1 MNIFIVW
8 LKQIRANFL
17 ILAVLLVLIGVSLA
31 YRYLEVAHNMHL
43 FKIALLIT
51 GVVLAHVSVNLFNE
65 YSDFRTGTARVT
77 GRALFHIE
85 NSMLASGYTKPSTV
99 LAIAVITL
107 MAATFIGIYFTL
119 TAHWTLMLFI
129 LVGGFAIVTY
139 KDFLTGKLWGELFS
153 GLTFGSLVVIGSY
166 VALSASPMD
175 RIWQLVPLS
184 VWLVAI
190 PPGLLTTLLL
200 LVHQSPANDL
210 EANRLT
216 HYHIKTPGSS
226 INTSFYIAGA
236 LITFGSI
243 ILLPFTE
250 SGSVWM
256 LLALLPMPFLISSVK
271 TILFHQENNHDL
283 ITAVKRNILSVLL
296 TDALLSLS
304 VFLST

>member
-1 MNIFIVW
+1 M
-8 LKQIRANFL
+8 L
-17 ILAVLLVLIGVSLA
+17 
-31 YRYLEVAHNMHL
+31 
-43 FKIALLIT
+43 
-51 GVVLAHVSVNLFNE
+51 LAHTSVNLFNE
-65 YSDFRTGTARVT
+65 YSDFRVGEVKEKHRHS
-77 GRALFHIE
+77 FYSE
-85 NSMLASGYTKPSTV
+85 NSMLMMGFTKPSTV
-99 LAIAVITL
+99 LAVAVITL

-119 TAHWTLMLFI
+119 TAHWTLMLFM

-139 KDFLTGKLWGELFS
+139 NDFLTGLWGELFS
-153 GLTFGSLVVIGSY
+153 GLTYGSLVVVGSCI
-166 VALSASPMD
+166 ALSALTMN

-190 PPGLLTTLLL
+190 HAGLLTTLLL
-200 LVHQSPANDL
+200 LLHQLPANDL
-210 EANRLT
+210 DTGGLT
-216 HYHIKTPGSS
+216 HYRIKNLGGSV
-226 INTSFYIAGA
+226 NTVFYIAGA
-236 LITFGSI
+236 IVTFGSI
-243 ILLPFTE
+243 ILLPLIE

>member
-1 MNIFIVW
+1 MNFLVIW

-31 YRYLEVAHNMHL
+31 YKYLQAEEVFPL
-43 FKIALLIT
+43 VRIGLLIA
-51 GVVLAHVSVNLFNE
+51 GVLLAHTSVNLFNE
-65 YSDFRTGTARVT
+65 YSDFRAGEQKKKHQHSFF
-77 GRALFHIE
+77 GE
-85 NSMLASGYTKPSTV
+85 NSMLTMGFTKPSTV
-99 LAIAVITL
+99 LAIAVISL

-153 GLTFGSLVVIGSY
+153 GMTFGSLVVIGSY
-166 VALSASPMD
+166 IALSASPMD

-200 LVHQSPANDL
+200 LIHQLPTNDL
-210 EANRLT
+210 DVGGLT
-216 HYHIKTPGSS
+216 HYRIKNLGGSV
-226 INTSFYIAGA
+226 NAVFYIAGA
-236 LITFGSI
+236 IVTFGSI
-243 ILLPFTE
+243 ILLPLTK

-271 TILFHQENNHDL
+271 TILFQQENNHDL
-283 ITAVKRNILSVLL
+283 IAAVRRNILSVLL
-296 TDALLSLS
+296 TDALLAIS